1 MASYQNAVVY
11 AIRSHQ
17 TDLFYIGSTKS
28 PMYKRMSNH
37 RGRYKLWCND
47 NNKSY
52 VSSFEIL
59 KYDDAYIEL
68 LEEYP
73 CENVQQLRKKEGEH
87 IRLHR
92 DVCVNV
98 KIAGRTLQ
106 ETAKACNDANK
117 EKRKASY
124 EAHKDEHHAKQKAY
138 YEAHKDERLAKQK
151 AYYEATKDERLAYLK
166 AYREAKKVLATDP

>member
-17 TDLFYIGSTKS
+17 TDKFYIGSTKS

-37 RGRYKLWCND
+37 RGRYKRWCKD
-47 NNKSY
+47 NTCTY
-52 VSSFEIL
+52 ISSFEIL

-68 LEEYP
+68 LEECP

-117 EKRKASY
+117 EKRKANY
-124 EAHKDEHHAKQKAY
+124 ETNKE
-138 YEAHKDERLAKQK
+138 EILAKQK
-151 AYYEATKDERLAYLK
+151 AYYESHKEEIIAKNK
-166 AYREAKKVLATDP
+166 VYREAHKEETIAYMAAYRAKAKALATDP